1 MSLVFLDVETTGT
14 NTAFDQILQ
23 FAAIRTDHDLKE
35 IGRFEIRSRLLP
47 YIVPSPGAMRVTG
60 ITVSQLVDPSLP
72 SHYEMVRTIEKL
84 LLSWSPAVFLGYN
97 SIHFDEQL
105 LRQAFYQTLH
115 PPYLTNTNGNS
126 RSDVMRMAQAATI
139 FEPGTISVP
148 TESNGRTVFALDRL
162 APANGFVH
170 EHAHDAMADVEATIF
185 LCRLLAE
192 RAPEIWSA
200 FMRFSQKAA
209 VTDYIS
215 NERVF
220 CLADV
225 YFGRPNSWLVTSIG
239 SNSQNNSE
247 YYVYDLGVDPSSLSS
262 LTADQLVARLS
273 KSPKPLRRLRSNA
286 APMLMAAENAPAAAS
301 GKVLESSELERRADI
316 LHSNSELRN
325 RLITAFEATKEERE
339 ASPYVE
345 DQLYDGF
352 FNESDEELLNRFH
365 DVRWEERAPLI
376 DQFADERLKLLGQ
389 RLLFC
394 ERPDLLDKAVRQIH
408 AKNMAQRVM
417 EDEGTVP
424 WLTLPKAAQE
434 IDDLLRSANG
444 PEAAFL
450 KEHRAYLLER
460 LESAAALI
468 N

>member
-14 NTAFDQILQ
+14 NTTFDQILQ

-35 IGRFEIRSRLLP
+35 IERFEIRSRLLSH
-47 YIVPSPGAMRVTG
+47 IVPSPGAMRVTG

-72 SHYEMVRTIEKL
+72 SHYEMVRKIEKL

-139 FEPGTISVP
+139 FEPGAISAP
-148 TESNGRTVFALDRL
+148 TESNGRTVFVLDRL

-170 EHAHDAMADVEATIF
+170 KHAHDAMADVEATIF

-225 YFGRPNSWLVTSIG
+225 YFGRPYSWLVTSIG

-247 YYVYDLGVDPSSLSS
+247 YYVYDLGVDRSSLSS
-262 LTADQLVARLS
+262 LTVDQLVARLS
-273 KSPKPLRRLRSNA
+273 KSPKPLRRLRNNA
-286 APMLMAAENAPAAAS
+286 APMLMATENAPGAAS
-301 GKVLESSELERRADI
+301 GKVLESSELEHRADI
-316 LHSNSELRN
+316 LHSNSGLRN
-325 RLITAFEATKEERE
+325 RLITAFETTKEERE
-339 ASPYVE
+339 ASPHVE

-352 FNESDEELLNRFH
+352 FDESDEDLMNRFH
-365 DVRWEERAPLI
+365 NVRWEERVPLI

-389 RLLFC
+389 RLLCC
-394 ERPDLLDKAVRQIH
+394 ERPDLLDKSVRQRH

-424 WLTLPKAAQE
+424 WLTLPKAVQE
-434 IDDLLRSANG
+434 IDDLLHSANG

-460 LESAAALI
+460 LETAAALI

>member
-1 MSLVFLDVETTGT
+1 
-14 NTAFDQILQ
+14 
-23 FAAIRTDHDLKE
+23 
-35 IGRFEIRSRLLP
+35 
-47 YIVPSPGAMRVTG
+47 
-60 ITVSQLVDPSLP
+60 
-72 SHYEMVRTIEKL
+72 
-84 LLSWSPAVFLGYN
+84 
-97 SIHFDEQL
+97 
-105 LRQAFYQTLH
+105 
-115 PPYLTNTNGNS
+115 
-126 RSDVMRMAQAATI
+126 MAQAATI